1 MMPSA
6 LTETIIQNS
15 NIFFFISKKKI
26 QTKHI
31 KQKFL
36 LQNIK
41 SKTRIHCMAII
52 STEHLKHLE
61 TKFLLLFAVNTNYII
76 CDCVRQGQFQ
86 IHFNHNNT

>member
-6 LTETIIQNS
+6 LTETITQNS

-41 SKTRIHCMAII
+41 SKTRIHCMASYHINRTFKAFGDKI
-52 STEHLKHLE
+52 FT
-61 TKFLLLFAVNTNYII
+61 II
-76 CDCVRQGQFQ
+76 CSK
-86 IHFNHNNT
+86 HKLHNL

>member
-52 STEHLKHLE
+52 STEHLKKHLE
-61 TKFLLLFAVNTNYII
+61 TKFLLSFAVNTYYII
-76 CDCVRQGQFQ
+76 CDCV
-86 IHFNHNNT
+86 

>member
-15 NIFFFISKKKI
+15 NIFFFISKNKI

-41 SKTRIHCMAII
+41 SKTRIHCMAINRTFKAFGDKI
-52 STEHLKHLE
+52 FT
-61 TKFLLLFAVNTNYII
+61 II
-76 CDCVRQGQFQ
+76 CSK
-86 IHFNHNNT
+86 HKLHNL

>member
-15 NIFFFISKKKI
+15 NTFFFINSKKKI

-41 SKTRIHCMAII
+41 SKTHIHCMAII

-61 TKFLLLFAVNTNYII
+61 TKFLLLFAVNTYYII
-76 CDCVRQGQFQ
+76 CDCV
-86 IHFNHNNT
+86 

>member
-6 LTETIIQNS
+6 LTETITQNS

-26 QTKHI
+26 QTKHMPV

-41 SKTRIHCMAII
+41 SKTHIHCMAII

-61 TKFLLLFAVNTNYII
+61 TKFLLLFAVNTYYII
-76 CDCVRQGQFQ
+76 CDCV
-86 IHFNHNNT
+86 